1 MRQSITQHSGFA
13 LLAPLAL
20 ACVPCE
26 SAVSQTNSSSLQPCP
41 GAEQGAYAPQALGP
55 GFPDSMVVDDPP
67 RLRPPPTVPGV
78 RPDAQAITILGTV
91 RFRLV
96 VDTAGVAIP
105 CSIRLVSTSDS
116 ALVAPART
124 ILLAA
129 RFHPGRKGGRPV
141 PTLIQEAISARA
153 W

>member
-1 MRQSITQHSGFA
+1 MRQSNIQRSAFV
-13 LLAPLAL
+13 LLAALAL
-20 ACVPCE
+20 ACLPSE
-26 SAVSQTNSSSLQPCP
+26 SAVSQTNSGSLQPCP
-41 GAEQGAYAPQALGP
+41 AEQGAYAPRALAP
-55 GFPDSMVVDDPP
+55 GIPDSMVVDVPP
-67 RLRPPPTVPGV
+67 SLRPLPTVPGA
-78 RPDAQAITILGTV
+78 RPDAQPITIPGTV

-96 VDTAGVAIP
+96 VDTAGAAIP

-116 ALVAPART
+116 TLVAPART

-129 RFHPGRKGGRPV
+129 QFHPGRKGGRPV